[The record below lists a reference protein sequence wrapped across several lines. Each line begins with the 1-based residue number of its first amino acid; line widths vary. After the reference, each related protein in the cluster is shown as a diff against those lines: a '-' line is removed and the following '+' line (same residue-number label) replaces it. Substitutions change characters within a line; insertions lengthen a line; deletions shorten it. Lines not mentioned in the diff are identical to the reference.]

1 MRNPSCNKVEFG
13 HVPLM
18 VRIGQAE
25 RLFGVSRSGLM
36 KLVKA
41 GKVRTVR
48 LGDRGQHRFPTYE
61 LATALGM
68 ADMVPRVGIPV
79 NRDLLRNIENEVRDA
94 VGKAQAA
101 FRHELRSELDRLRQ
115 DMQGMIREASENR
128 RPARP
133 VADKPFKGWHP
144 NQSHGGY

>member
-1 MRNPSCNKVEFG
+1 MRKPDARNMEFG
-13 HVPLM
+13 QVPLL
-18 VRIGQAE
+18 VRIGEAE
-25 RLFGVSRSGLM
+25 RLFGVHRCRLM
-36 KLVKA
+36 EMVRA
-41 GKVRTVR
+41 GKLRTIR
-48 LGDRGQHRFPTYE
+48 LSPRGQHRFPTYE

-79 NRDLLRNIENEVRDA
+79 NRDLLRNLENEVRDA
-94 VGKAQAA
+94 VGKAQVA